1 MCSSGTW
8 SGHRRLLRSSRP
20 GQMKSRLCR
29 HHPHLYDGTKAGQP
43 LNLLVAPAYA
53 CTCTRRLKRACNV
66 MYMYVS
72 SHRDPLIGST
82 MACFS
87 RRNLLFVRMS
97 PRNLDSGSSV
107 LTIACDGLQ
116 WPLMAY
122 KNIKSRRHTGGRGQS
137 AGYARE

>member
-1 MCSSGTW
+1 
-8 SGHRRLLRSSRP
+8 
-20 GQMKSRLCR
+20 
-29 HHPHLYDGTKAGQP
+29 
-43 LNLLVAPAYA
+43 
-53 CTCTRRLKRACNV
+53 

-87 RRNLLFVRMS
+87 RRNLLFVRNG

-122 KNIKSRRHTGGRGQS
+122 KNMKSRRHTGGRGQS